1 MAPTLLGLGDEEP
14 FYDAESDRRDYDVPQ
29 LTRLEAVKIRIPGGS
44 QWVKNP
50 LYVFRML
57 QNAPMSKA
65 KVQHVKEE
73 KPYSPEI
80 HVRL

>member
-29 LTRLEAVKIRIPGGS
+29 LTRLEAVKIRVPGGS

-57 QNAPMSKA
+57 QSAPMSKA